1 MILYPDD
8 PRQLEFASRADV
20 LSDEPLLGV
29 VEDFVAGLD
38 LGVLYGRY
46 REGGRPFFDPG
57 MQLKVLI
64 FAYCDGVRS
73 CREIAK
79 HIRFD
84 LRYRY
89 FCGSLRPDFRTI
101 NRFRKD
107 NLDLLS
113 DYFVQLVLSCRAR
126 GLLDT
131 ALLALDGTKIR
142 ASASGRKRGRERLSA
157 AIRKRL
163 EEDIAAEGLSD
174 DDAGDSSEAGDDSQA
189 PLSSDPDARFMKTSE
204 GGKRLSYNS
213 QVVVDRNQIIVAAD
227 VDNNADDSVQFQAMM
242 QESARI
248 LGGPPERVVA
258 DGGYYSGA
266 NVSYGDSHGIDLY
279 LPVSPSGRVPD
290 SHFHRDAFEYDS
302 GHDRYRC
309 PAGRCLTFQ
318 RERRRRGV
326 TVRIYRGG
334 TAVCG
339 KCSFRSRCTTGRY
352 RLLEISEH
360 YHAERAMQKKLS
372 GKEGRAI
379 YNQRKQLVEPVFG
392 NLKFN
397 LGFVRF
403 ALRTLPKVKGEFL
416 LMCIAHNL
424 KKLAAMRILMPTL
437 SKVRRLFIVLV
448 GMFRKFAL
456 PKRTLK
462 IFAAA

>member
-8 PRQLEFASRADV
+8 PHQLEFISRADV
-20 LSDEPLLGV
+20 LSEEPLLRV
-29 VEDFVAGLD
+29 VEEFVSGLD

-107 NLDLLS
+107 HLDLLS
-113 DYFVQLVLSCRAR
+113 DYFAQLVLICRDD

-131 ALLALDGTKIR
+131 SLLALDGTKIR
-142 ASASGRKRGRERLSA
+142 ASASGRKRGREQLTA
-157 AIRKRL
+157 AIRERL
-163 EEDIAAEGLSD
+163 EADIADENLSD
-174 DDAGDSSEAGDDSQA
+174 DDAKDPSEKGGDTQRSA
-189 PLSSDPDARFMKTSE
+189 SSDPDARFMKTSE

-213 QVVVDRNQIIVAAD
+213 QIVVDRNQIIVAAD
-227 VDNNADDSVQFQAMM
+227 VSNSADDSVQFQAMM
-242 QESARI
+242 EKSERI
-248 LGGPPERVVA
+248 LGSPPERVAA

-266 NVSYGDSHGIDLY
+266 NISYGDSHGVDLY

-290 SHFHRDAFEYDS
+290 ARFHRDAFEYDS
-302 GHDRYRC
+302 RHDRYCC
-309 PAGRCLTFQ
+309 PAGRYLTFQ
-318 RERRRRGV
+318 QERCRRGV

-334 TAVCG
+334 AAICG
-339 KCSFRSRCTTGRY
+339 NCVLRSRCTTGRY

-360 YHAERAMQKKLS
+360 YQAERAMQRKLS
-372 GKEGRAI
+372 GTQGREI

-416 LMCIAHNL
+416 LMCLAHNL
-424 KKLAAMRILMPTL
+424 KKLAGMTPTMPGLAKILRP
-437 SKVRRLFIVLV
+437 FIIILNICQILT
-448 GMFRKFAL
+448 L
-456 PKRTLK
+456 PKRPQMINAT
-462 IFAAA
+462 I